1 MHRAMAYLLHERAT
15 IVEAVPGVVIRSA
28 TAEFTV
34 PRVVQ
39 FREMVRVP
47 YRYRAQAFSSKAL
60 FQRDLT
66 CAYCGCD
73 RPDTVDHI
81 IPKSQGGPL
90 TFLNCVA
97 ACKRCNNKKAN
108 RTPAQRECRC
118 CTSRGRSAKGTPSSW
133 RSPRQ
138 ARTWDCSDWPE
149 PAGCAMNAPRR
160 RPAPDT
166 RMAAELR
173 PGLSACLK
181 SERPAVRIRELPL

>member
-1 MHRAMAYLLHERAT
+1 MPSSVVVLNASFEPLTVVSLHRAMAYLLHVRAT

-34 PRVVQ
+34 PKVVQ

-81 IPKSQGGPL
+81 VPKSQGGPL

-108 RTPAQRECRC
+108 RTPTQAGMPLLYQPREVSKRD
-118 CTSRGRSAKGTPSSW
+118 SLVLSI
-133 RSPRQ
+133 
-138 ARTWDCSDWPE
+138 
-149 PAGCAMNAPRR
+149 
-160 RPAPDT
+160 
-166 RMAAELR
+166 AATGADM
-173 PGLSACLK
+173 GLLGLA
-181 SERPAVRIRELPL
+181 